1 MQNTKRGVARVM
13 IRLMMILGTVSLIY
27 YAALAAYL
35 GPKVGFELIWLALG
49 AVMLGA
55 ALILKHMS
63 PSAARMASWVL
74 GALMAVGLAAVI
86 AVESV
91 IVAGSLS
98 VPQPGA
104 DYVVV
109 LGARVKESGP
119 SRLLTYRINKAAE
132 YLEEND
138 AALAILCGG
147 QGQDEPMSEAQAMYE
162 ALVQRGIDE
171 DRLIIEDQSTNTAE
185 NLRNASLLMENAEAN
200 VVVTTTGYHMY
211 RALACA
217 REQGLE
223 HVSGNP
229 AECAR
234 LTLPNYYLREFF
246 AVVRDWIL

>member
-1 MQNTKRGVARVM
+1 MKNTKWGVQHIM
-13 IRLMMILGTVSLIY
+13 IQLMMILGAASLLY
-27 YAALAAYL
+27 YVALAVYL
-35 GPKVGFELIWLALG
+35 GPKVGFELIWLMLG
-49 AVMLGA
+49 ALMLGA
-55 ALILKHMS
+55 ALVLRHMS
-63 PSAARMASWVL
+63 PSAACIASW
-74 GALMAVGLAAVI
+74 ALAAVMAVGMAALI

-119 SRLLTYRINKAAE
+119 SRLLNYRINKAAD
-132 YLEEND
+132 YLEENGN
-138 AALAILCGG
+138 AVAILCGG

-171 DRLIIEDQSTNTAE
+171 ERLIIEDQSTNTAE
-185 NLRNASLLMENAEAN
+185 NLRNAAALMTGSEAS

-217 REQGLE
+217 REQGLK
-223 HVSGNP
+223 HISGNP
-229 AECAR
+229 AECAL

-246 AVVRDWIL
+246 AVIRDWIL